1 MPLERF
7 KSRDNLRVFINYGVL
22 SGEGQANKML
32 IEHLLMTFV
41 ILLGGSML
49 VCFVNCWDA
58 RSDLTVT

>member
-49 VCFVNCWDA
+49 VCFVNC
-58 RSDLTVT
+58 